1 MGEVIHVNF
10 SKNREDTISN
20 YLESLRDMGIDEE
33 DVLEVQDAINDLEV
47 YMDSDEDIKIFA
59 NSYLEKFL

>member
-10 SKNREDTISN
+10 SKNREDTISS